1 LPRKN
6 IKPELEFKTITR
18 FIIIFYNLESHNQST
33 IFFLNQNPEQLAR
46 DEIDSA
52 LQRSG
57 WVVQKKNA
65 INLRAGLGVAV
76 CEYQTAVGP
85 ADYVLFVDAKPVG
98 VIEAK
103 REDEA
108 VRITMHEDQS
118 SEYAKAKLKYINN
131 DPLPFVYESTGELT
145 RFTDYRDPKPRSR
158 PVFTFHRP
166 QTFENWLRETKTLR
180 ARLFDIPVLC
190 ADPSPTGGSRMG
202 AGALR
207 DCQTVAITNLEKS
220 FRENRPKALVQM
232 ATGSGKTFTA
242 ITSIYRLLK
251 FAKAKRILFLVNT
264 RNLGE
269 QAEQEFK
276 KFEPQDDNRLFP
288 ELYGITRL
296 SSSFIP
302 QDSQVYISTI
312 QRLYSILKGT
322 ELDEREEEEDPASK
336 KWKPKEPMPVVYN
349 QKVPME
355 FFDFIVIDECHQS
368 IYNLWKQV
376 LDYFDAFQIGLTATP
391 DNRTFGYFE
400 KNIVSDYGYKKAVED
415 GVLVPYNVFEIET
428 KITKQGAKISIGE
441 YIDRREK
448 LTRKKFWNQ
457 LDEDVEY
464 SSKQLDDK
472 VVNVN
477 QITLII
483 QAFRDALPS
492 MFPDRWMSPAHPD
505 LPEGKATTSQPT
517 PVGDTAQDTASSQG
531 EAGSAHSPFGGAGGG
546 CGSFEVP
553 KTLIFAKSDSH
564 ADDIINIV
572 RREFAEENKFCKKIT
587 YRTSEGLEKE
597 DPKTVFQQF
606 RNSYYPRIAVTVD
619 MIATGTDIRPL
630 EVLLFMR
637 DVKSRS
643 YYEQMKGRGT
653 RTCSLDELRSTGTP
667 SAKFTKD
674 HFVIIDAIGVEKSQ
688 KTDSRPLEKKPAL
701 SLKEVLEGIAMG
713 NKDEEMLSTLANRL
727 IRLDKQINEK
737 EKALFAEKAGGK
749 TINSVVKDLLNAY
762 DADTVES
769 LEFKVLSENP
779 AASPEEL
786 NSKLKTQHS
795 QLIEDATAIFN
806 NYDLRNYII
815 DVRKKYDQFIDHI
828 NPDEITAMGWVADSK
843 AAAENL
849 VHDFTQW
856 IEEHKIE
863 ITALQIFYA
872 QPYRRREL
880 SYKLIK
886 DLAEAIKTKKPRLAP
901 IHIWKAYEQLEKVSG
916 QPKNELVA
924 LVSLVRKVSGIDST
938 LTAWDKTVDKNFQ
951 DWIFKKQA
959 GTLKYSREQV
969 QWLHMIKDYI
979 AASFHVDR
987 EDFELDP
994 FNKQGGLGKMW
1005 QLFGEETDALINELN
1020 ESLVA

>member
-1 LPRKN
+1 MP
-6 IKPELEFKTITR
+6 
-18 FIIIFYNLESHNQST
+18 NQD
-33 IFFLNQNPEQLAR
+33 PEQLAR
-46 DEIDSA
+46 DIIDKQLIA
-52 LQRSG
+52 CG
-57 WVVQKKNA
+57 WIIQNKKSFNLAAGIGIA
-65 INLRAGLGVAV
+65 I
-76 CEYQTAVGP
+76 CEYQTDAGP
-85 ADYVLFVDAKPVG
+85 ADYILFVNKKPIG
-98 VIEAK
+98 LIEAK
-103 REDEA
+103 REEEG
-108 VRITMHEDQS
+108 VRLTVHEEQS
-118 SEYAKAKLKYINN
+118 TEYATAKLKYVNN

-166 QTFENWLRETKTLR
+166 ETFELLLRQEKTLR
-180 ARLFDIPVLC
+180 ASVHDIPALSN
-190 ADPSPTGGSRMG
+190 DG
-202 AGALR
+202 LR
-207 DCQTVAITNLEKS
+207 DCQVTAITNLEKS

-264 RNLGE
+264 KNLGE

-288 ELYGITRL
+288 ELYGVTRL

-302 QDSQVYISTI
+302 HDSQVYISTI

-322 ELDEREEEEDPASK
+322 ELDERDEEENPGEKTWK
-336 KWKPKEPMPVVYN
+336 KREPMPVVYN

-391 DNRTFGYFE
+391 DNRTFGYFD

-428 KITKQGAKISIGE
+428 KITKQGSKISIGE

-472 VVNVN
+472 VVNPN
-477 QITLII
+477 QIRLII
-483 QAFRDALPS
+483 RTVKEQLPL
-492 MFPDRWMSPAHPD
+492 MFKDRY
-505 LPEGKATTSQPT
+505 LPNA
-517 PVGDTAQDTASSQG
+517 AG
-531 EAGSAHSPFGGAGGG
+531 ELQ
-546 CGSFEVP
+546 FEVP
-553 KTLIFAKSDSH
+553 KTLIFAKDDSH

-572 RREFAEENKFCKKIT
+572 RDEFGEGNNFCKKIT
-587 YRTSEGLEKE
+587 YRTEK
-597 DPKTVFQQF
+597 PKDVLTSF
-606 RNSYYPRIAVTVD
+606 RNNYHPRIAVTVD

-653 RTCSLDELRSTGTP
+653 RTCSLDELRNTGTP
-667 SAKFTKD
+667 AAKFTKD

-688 KTDSRPLEKKPAL
+688 KTDSRPLEKKPGL

-713 NKDEEMLSTLANRL
+713 NKDEEMLTTLANRL

-737 EKALFAEKAGGK
+737 EKAAFAEKAGGK
-749 TINSVVKDLLNAY
+749 NIISVVKDLLNVY
-762 DADTVES
+762 DADTIEN
-769 LEFKVLSENP
+769 LELRIKRENP
-779 AASPEEL
+779 EASPAEI
-786 NSKLKTQHS
+786 NSTFKIQHSKL
-795 QLIEDATAIFN
+795 IDDATSVID
-806 NYDLRNYII
+806 NYDLRNFII
-815 DVRKKYDQFIDHI
+815 DVRKKYDQYIDHI
-828 NPDEITAMGWVADSK
+828 NPDEITNLGWVADSK
-843 AAAENL
+843 ATAENL
-849 VHDFTQW
+849 VHDFKAW
-856 IEEHKIE
+856 IEEHKTE
-863 ITALQIFYA
+863 ITALQLFYA

-880 SYKLIK
+880 TYTMLK
-886 DLAEAIKTKKPRLAP
+886 DLAETIKMNKPVLAP
-901 IHIWKAYEQLEKVSG
+901 LHVWKAYEQLEKVNG
-916 QPKNELVA
+916 QPKNELMA
-924 LVSLVRKVSGIDST
+924 LISLVRRVSGIDET

-959 GTLKYSREQV
+959 GAIKYSEEQV
-969 QWLHMIKDYI
+969 QWLRMIKDYI
-979 AASFHVDR
+979 AASFHVDK

-1005 QLFGEETDALINELN
+1005 QLFGEETDAIINELN